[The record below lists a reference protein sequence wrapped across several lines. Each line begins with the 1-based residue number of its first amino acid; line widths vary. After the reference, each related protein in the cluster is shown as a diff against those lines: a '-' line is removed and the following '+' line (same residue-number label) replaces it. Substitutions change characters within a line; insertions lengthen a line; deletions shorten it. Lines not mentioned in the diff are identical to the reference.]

1 MRFIKK
7 FQQGG
12 PMPADPAMAGAPV
25 EAAPAPAQGGQ
36 DQMMAQIE
44 QMAMEIVQQLGP
56 DAAAMLAQAI
66 MEMLQG
72 GGAEAA
78 APQGEPVYKK
88 GGKLIGRMR

>member
-1 MRFIKK
+1 MKILKRTQK
-7 FQQGG
+7 FQEGG
-12 PMPADPAMAGAPV
+12 AMPAPETAPA
-25 EAAPAPAQGGQ
+25 EAAPQGG
-36 DQMMAQIE
+36 DPMEQIY
-44 QMAMEIVQQLGP
+44 QMAAEIVQQLGP

-72 GGAEAA
+72 GGAGAA

>member
-1 MRFIKK
+1 MKILKRQTKVGRF
-7 FQQGG
+7 QEGG
-12 PMPADPAMAGAPV
+12 AMPAPA
-25 EAAPAPAQGGQ
+25 EAAPAGAPQGG
-36 DQMMAQIE
+36 DPMEQIY
-44 QMAMEIVQQLGP
+44 QMAAEIVQQLGP

-72 GGAEAA
+72 GGAAP

>member
-1 MRFIKK
+1 MKILKKNTKIGRF
-7 FQQGG
+7 QEGG
-12 PMPADPAMAGAPV
+12 AMPAPA
-25 EAAPAPAQGGQ
+25 EAAPAEAPQGG
-36 DQMMAQIE
+36 DPMEQIY
-44 QMAMEIVQQLGP
+44 QMAAEIVQQLGP

-72 GGAEAA
+72 GGGAP

>member
-1 MRFIKK
+1 MKILKRQTKVGRF
-7 FQQGG
+7 QEGG
-12 PMPADPAMAGAPV
+12 AMPAPEAAPV
-25 EAAPAPAQGGQ
+25 EAAPQGG
-36 DQMMAQIE
+36 DPMEQIY
-44 QMAMEIVQQLGP
+44 QMAAEIVQQLGP

-72 GGAEAA
+72 GGAQP

>member
-1 MRFIKK
+1 MKILKKQTKVGRF
-7 FQQGG
+7 QEGG
-12 PMPADPAMAGAPV
+12 QMPV
-25 EAAPAPAQGGQ
+25 EAAPAAEAAPQGG
-36 DQMMAQIE
+36 DPMEQIY
-44 QMAMEIVQQLGP
+44 QMAAEIVQQLGP

-72 GGAEAA
+72 GAAPA

>member
-1 MRFIKK
+1 MKILKRTQK
-7 FQQGG
+7 FQEGG
-12 PMPADPAMAGAPV
+12 AMPAP
-25 EAAPAPAQGGQ
+25 EAAPAEAAPQGGNPMEQ
-36 DQMMAQIE
+36 VY
-44 QMAMEIVQQLGP
+44 QMAAEIVQQLGP

>member
-1 MRFIKK
+1 MKILKRTQK
-7 FQQGG
+7 FQEGG
-12 PMPADPAMAGAPV
+12 AMPAPA
-25 EAAPAPAQGGQ
+25 EAAPAEAAPQGG
-36 DQMMAQIE
+36 DPMEQIY
-44 QMAMEIVQQLGP
+44 QMAAEIVQQLGP

-72 GGAEAA
+72 GAGA

>member
-1 MRFIKK
+1 MKILKRQTKVGRF
-7 FQQGG
+7 QEGG
-12 PMPADPAMAGAPV
+12 AMPASEAAPV
-25 EAAPAPAQGGQ
+25 EAAPQGG
-36 DQMMAQIE
+36 DPMEQIY
-44 QMAMEIVQQLGP
+44 QMAAEIVQQLGP

-72 GGAEAA
+72 GGAGV

>member
-1 MRFIKK
+1 MKILKKNTKIGRF
-7 FQQGG
+7 QEGG
-12 PMPADPAMAGAPV
+12 AMPAPA
-25 EAAPAPAQGGQ
+25 EAAPAEARQGGDPMEQ
-36 DQMMAQIE
+36 VY
-44 QMAMEIVQQLGP
+44 QMAAEIVQQLGP

-72 GGAEAA
+72 GGGAP

>member
-1 MRFIKK
+1 MKILKKNTKIGRF
-7 FQQGG
+7 QEGG
-12 PMPADPAMAGAPV
+12 AMPAPA
-25 EAAPAPAQGGQ
+25 EAAPAEAPQGGDPMEQ
-36 DQMMAQIE
+36 VY
-44 QMAMEIVQQLGP
+44 QMAAEIVQQLGP

-72 GGAEAA
+72 GEAQP

>member
-1 MRFIKK
+1 MKILKRNTKVGRF
-7 FQQGG
+7 QEGG
-12 PMPADPAMAGAPV
+12 AMPAP
-25 EAAPAPAQGGQ
+25 EAAPAEAPQGGDPMEQ
-36 DQMMAQIE
+36 VY
-44 QMAMEIVQQLGP
+44 QMAAEIVQQLGP

-72 GGAEAA
+72 GAGAPA

>member
-1 MRFIKK
+1 MKILKKNTKIGRF
-7 FQQGG
+7 QEGG
-12 PMPADPAMAGAPV
+12 AMPAPA
-25 EAAPAPAQGGQ
+25 EAAPAEASQGGDPMEQ
-36 DQMMAQIE
+36 VY
-44 QMAMEIVQQLGP
+44 QMAAEIVQQLGP

-72 GGAEAA
+72 GGAP

>member
-1 MRFIKK
+1 MKILKRTQK
-7 FQQGG
+7 FQEGG
-12 PMPADPAMAGAPV
+12 AMPAPEAASA
-25 EAAPAPAQGGQ
+25 EAAPQGG
-36 DQMMAQIE
+36 DPMEQIY
-44 QMAMEIVQQLGP
+44 QMAAEIVQQLGP

-72 GGAEAA
+72 GGAGAA

>member
-1 MRFIKK
+1 MKILKRQTKVGRF
-7 FQQGG
+7 QEGG
-12 PMPADPAMAGAPV
+12 AMPAPA
-25 EAAPAPAQGGQ
+25 EAAPAEAAPQGG
-36 DQMMAQIE
+36 DPMEQIY
-44 QMAMEIVQQLGP
+44 QMAAEIVQQLGP

-72 GGAEAA
+72 GGAQP

>member
-1 MRFIKK
+1 MEQIY
-7 FQQGG
+7 Q
-12 PMPADPAMAGAPV
+12 MAG
-25 EAAPAPAQGGQ
+25 
-36 DQMMAQIE
+36 
-44 QMAMEIVQQLGP
+44 EIVQQLGP

-72 GGAEAA
+72 GEAPA

>member
-1 MRFIKK
+1 MKILKRTQK
-7 FQQGG
+7 FQEGG
-12 PMPADPAMAGAPV
+12 AMPAP
-25 EAAPAPAQGGQ
+25 EAAPAEAAPQGGDPMEQ
-36 DQMMAQIE
+36 VY
-44 QMAMEIVQQLGP
+44 QMATEIVQQLGP

>member
-1 MRFIKK
+1 MKLGRK
-7 FQQGG
+7 FQEGG
-12 PMPADPAMAGAPV
+12 AMPAP
-25 EAAPAPAQGGQ
+25 EAAPAEAAPAEAPQGG
-36 DQMMAQIE
+36 DPMEQIY
-44 QMAMEIVQQLGP
+44 QMAAEIVQQLGP

-72 GGAEAA
+72 GGEAP

>member
-1 MRFIKK
+1 MKILKKNTKIGRF
-7 FQQGG
+7 QEGG
-12 PMPADPAMAGAPV
+12 AMPAPA
-25 EAAPAPAQGGQ
+25 EAAPAEAPQGGDPMEQ
-36 DQMMAQIE
+36 VY
-44 QMAMEIVQQLGP
+44 QMAAEIVQQLGP

-72 GGAEAA
+72 GGGAP

>member
-1 MRFIKK
+1 MKILKKNTKVGRF
-7 FQQGG
+7 QDGG
-12 PMPADPAMAGAPV
+12 AMP
-25 EAAPAPAQGGQ
+25 APAPAPEGGAPQGG
-36 DQMMAQIE
+36 DPMEQIY
-44 QMAMEIVQQLGP
+44 QMAAEIVQQLGP

-72 GGAEAA
+72 GGTEAA

>member
-1 MRFIKK
+1 MKILKRTQK
-7 FQQGG
+7 FQEGG
-12 PMPADPAMAGAPV
+12 AMPAP
-25 EAAPAPAQGGQ
+25 EAAPAEAAPQSGDPMEQ
-36 DQMMAQIE
+36 VY
-44 QMAMEIVQQLGP
+44 QMAAEIVQQLGP

-72 GGAEAA
+72 GGGAP

>member
-1 MRFIKK
+1 MKILKKQTKVGRF
-7 FQQGG
+7 QEGG
-12 PMPADPAMAGAPV
+12 AMPAP
-25 EAAPAPAQGGQ
+25 EAAPAAPQGG
-36 DQMMAQIE
+36 DPMEQIY
-44 QMAMEIVQQLGP
+44 QMAAEIVQQLGP

-72 GGAEAA
+72 GAAEAA

>member
-1 MRFIKK
+1 MKILKRTQK
-7 FQQGG
+7 FQEGG
-12 PMPADPAMAGAPV
+12 AMPAPA
-25 EAAPAPAQGGQ
+25 EAAPQGGDPMEQ
-36 DQMMAQIE
+36 VY
-44 QMAMEIVQQLGP
+44 QMAAEIVQQLGP

-66 MEMLQG
+66 MEILQG

>member
-1 MRFIKK
+1 MKILKRQTKVGRF
-7 FQQGG
+7 QEGG
-12 PMPADPAMAGAPV
+12 AMPAP
-25 EAAPAPAQGGQ
+25 EAAPQGG
-36 DQMMAQIE
+36 DPMEQIY
-44 QMAMEIVQQLGP
+44 QMAAEIVQQLGP

-72 GGAEAA
+72 GGAGAA

>member
-1 MRFIKK
+1 MKILKKQTKVGRF
-7 FQQGG
+7 QEGG
-12 PMPADPAMAGAPV
+12 AMPAP
-25 EAAPAPAQGGQ
+25 EAAPAEAAPQGG
-36 DQMMAQIE
+36 DPMEQIY
-44 QMAMEIVQQLGP
+44 QMAAEIVQQLGP

-72 GGAEAA
+72 GAP

>member
-1 MRFIKK
+1 MKILKRTQK
-7 FQQGG
+7 FQEGG
-12 PMPADPAMAGAPV
+12 AMPAP
-25 EAAPAPAQGGQ
+25 EAAPAEAAPQGGDPMEQ
-36 DQMMAQIE
+36 VY
-44 QMAMEIVQQLGP
+44 QMAAEIVQQLGP

-72 GGAEAA
+72 GAEAA

>member
-1 MRFIKK
+1 MKILKKQTKIGRF
-7 FQQGG
+7 QEGG
-12 PMPADPAMAGAPV
+12 AMPAP
-25 EAAPAPAQGGQ
+25 EAAPAEAAPQGG
-36 DQMMAQIE
+36 DPMEQIY
-44 QMAMEIVQQLGP
+44 QMAAEIVQQLGP

-72 GGAEAA
+72 GVGA

>member
-1 MRFIKK
+1 MKILKKQTKVRRF
-7 FQQGG
+7 QEGG
-12 PMPADPAMAGAPV
+12 AMPAPA
-25 EAAPAPAQGGQ
+25 EAAPQGG
-36 DQMMAQIE
+36 DPMEQIY
-44 QMAMEIVQQLGP
+44 QMAAEIVQQLGP

-72 GGAEAA
+72 GGAQP

>member
-1 MRFIKK
+1 MKILKKQTKVGRF
-7 FQQGG
+7 QEGG
-12 PMPADPAMAGAPV
+12 AMPAPA
-25 EAAPAPAQGGQ
+25 EAAPQGG
-36 DQMMAQIE
+36 DPMEQIY
-44 QMAMEIVQQLGP
+44 QMAAEIVQQLGP

-72 GGAEAA
+72 GEAQP

>member
-1 MRFIKK
+1 MKILKKNTKIGRF
-7 FQQGG
+7 QEGG
-12 PMPADPAMAGAPV
+12 AMPAPA
-25 EAAPAPAQGGQ
+25 EAAPAEAPQGGDPLEQ
-36 DQMMAQIE
+36 VY
-44 QMAMEIVQQLGP
+44 QMAAEIVQQLGP

-72 GGAEAA
+72 GGGAP